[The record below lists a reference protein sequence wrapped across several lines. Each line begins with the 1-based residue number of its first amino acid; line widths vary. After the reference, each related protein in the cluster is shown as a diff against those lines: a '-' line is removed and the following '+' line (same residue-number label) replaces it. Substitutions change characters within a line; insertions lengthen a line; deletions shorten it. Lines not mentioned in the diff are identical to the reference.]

1 MLAVFYESKSIC
13 LINKEIN
20 TCRQLQSAKTSI
32 MHTRN
37 MVKKQN
43 KHIIPSDINTSQ
55 CFPVAAA
62 ITFGKQ
68 NKV

>member
-1 MLAVFYESKSIC
+1 MQAV
-13 LINKEIN
+13 
-20 TCRQLQSAKTSI
+20 QGAKTSI

-37 MVKKQN
+37 IVKKQN